1 MLVSLVTVAVQYS
14 ISELNVALSIV
25 VNETMIS
32 VFSIKSLIDLSG
44 PIMWPVNIILW

>member
-25 VNETMIS
+25 VNETMIL